1 MPPEYKTLYFTLSR
15 FMKNTFFSAMTILA
29 MTFFSMQAYSQETQG
44 QPSGPEVVSNHSISM
59 TILGLEYG
67 YEQRLG
73 GHWSIIGRAGIVP
86 QQISLY
92 SDPSTTSVSIGMALS
107 ATIEPRL
114 YTSIGRRNRMGK
126 STFNN
131 SSDFVSFRNLIIP
144 HEDGMGIMFIP
155 MYGIRRCGGIHWAH
169 EFTFGP
175 RLYISEDSGLGFH
188 IQYRLAFVF

>member
-1 MPPEYKTLYFTLSR
+1 
-15 FMKNTFFSAMTILA
+15 MKNTLFSAMAILA

-44 QPSGPEVVSNHSISM
+44 QPSGPEIVSNHSISM

-73 GHWSIIGRAGIVP
+73 GHWSILGRAGIVP

-92 SDPSTTSVSIGMALS
+92 SDPSTTSVSIGMALG

-114 YTSIGRRNRMGK
+114 YTSIGRRNRMGR

-131 SSDFVSFRNLIIP
+131 SSDFVSFRNLLIP
-144 HEDGMGIMFIP
+144 HEDGMGLMFIP